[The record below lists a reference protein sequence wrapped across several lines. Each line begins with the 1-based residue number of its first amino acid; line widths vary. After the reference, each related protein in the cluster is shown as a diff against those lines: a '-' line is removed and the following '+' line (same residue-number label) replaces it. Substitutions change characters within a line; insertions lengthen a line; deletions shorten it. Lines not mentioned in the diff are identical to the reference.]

1 MGSCA
6 DALAEVEGSDRNPHV
21 YQLAWCSRSRP
32 AGREYAVG
40 CGGPRSSP
48 VCVSLGGASD
58 AIAEE
63 ATCASLLGS
72 PHFGNDTHGGSTTKM
87 GIGEEAGESYGKT
100 SFLPVLRRMLRVFQK
115 HGRPVARS
123 SPEAP
128 GDRLRG
134 VHTKEGEVEYLTVSH
149 GVVPLDSFFC
159 AKLCCGAQFASCA
172 KFLFLVSCLQ
182 CFFQHM

>member
-1 MGSCA
+1 MR
-6 DALAEVEGSDRNPHV
+6 LWVRVRTHWPRLRGSDRNPHV

-72 PHFGNDTHGGSTTKM
+72 PHFGNDTHGGSTTRM
-87 GIGEEAGESYGKT
+87 GIGEEAGESNGKT
-100 SFLPVLRRMLRVFQK
+100 SFLPVLRRMLRAF
-115 HGRPVARS
+115 RS
-123 SPEAP
+123 T

-134 VHTKEGEVEYLTVSH
+134 VHQKHRETGCEGFTQKKVKQNIS
-149 GVVPLDSFFC
+149 
-159 AKLCCGAQFASCA
+159 
-172 KFLFLVSCLQ
+172 Q
-182 CFFQHM
+182 CPMALSR